1 VASHIDPASVQ
12 FLSTTHFG
20 LHLFKLAPA
29 VETKPRIRNF
39 IKALVMDK
47 TDYLNVITQF
57 NVLSEKT
64 QNFECDEIPVDD
76 EVIEMRNTEL
86 GIPIEMTDE
95 EAELYSIYYDMTP
108 MRMEQLLK
116 EACMG
121 IEVI

>member
-1 VASHIDPASVQ
+1 
-12 FLSTTHFG
+12 
-20 LHLFKLAPA
+20 
-29 VETKPRIRNF
+29 
-39 IKALVMDK
+39 M
-47 TDYLNVITQF
+47 ITLF
-57 NVLSEKT
+57 NVLSET
-64 QNFECDEIPVDD
+64 TDNIECDKITVDD
-76 EVIEMRNTEL
+76 EIIEMRNTEL